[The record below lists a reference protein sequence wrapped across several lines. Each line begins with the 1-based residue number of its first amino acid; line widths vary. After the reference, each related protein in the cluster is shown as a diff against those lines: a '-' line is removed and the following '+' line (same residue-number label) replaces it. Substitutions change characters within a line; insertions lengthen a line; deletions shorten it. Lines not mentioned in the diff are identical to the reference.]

1 MQVSAVV
8 LPVNAPLKVATVTTA
23 SRSRPAAA
31 RDGFAG
37 CLHSGQPDAPVAGV
51 SPPSASLLMMQAE
64 ADLDRF
70 PRRQRGGREAAVAA
84 VDLLA
89 ELQKNALGISSALPD
104 QALAAAAEE
113 LDGLAD
119 NAEPELARICRAV
132 ALRLK
137 VEIAKRDG
145 QQDASA

>member
-1 MQVSAVV
+1 
-8 LPVNAPLKVATVTTA
+8 
-23 SRSRPAAA
+23 
-31 RDGFAG
+31 
-37 CLHSGQPDAPVAGV
+37 
-51 SPPSASLLMMQAE
+51 MMQAE

-89 ELQKNALGISSALPD
+89 ELQRNALGITSTLPD

-119 NAEPELARICRAV
+119 NAEPELARICRTV

-137 VEIAKRDG
+137 VEIAKRGG